1 MIAVILFRIGVLYV
15 NRAGAG
21 DECTIKQLVRQYRS
35 HSTSERSASRS
46 TVMALASDMLR
57 IRLLR
62 VGMVARYQPTCQPSL
77 SCQFKMTLAPVRL

>member
-21 DECTIKQLVRQYRS
+21 DECTIKQLVRP
-35 HSTSERSASRS
+35 STAHTPQASARRPEAPSW
-46 TVMALASDMLR
+46 ALASDMLR

-77 SCQFKMTLAPVRL
+77 ELSIQG